1 MKTLMRNYLHVL
13 IAGQRRAESGDAAL
27 LAEFID
33 HRDGDAFGE
42 LLRRHGPMVLGLAR
56 RIVGDAQ
63 AAEDIFQ
70 ATFLVLA
77 RRAHT
82 LRRPDSLA
90 AWLHGVAVRLA
101 LRTRKAG
108 SRRRQQEAHA
118 SAITGGRDPLA
129 ELSARELLAVL
140 DEELQRLPEGHR
152 LPLILCG
159 LEGLSQDEAA
169 RRLGWSAGAIK
180 GRLERGR
187 QHLRRRLAQR
197 GLTLPAALAGSVLLA
212 DWAAAVPPTLVA
224 ATRQAALTGSG
235 TSAAVTA
242 LAQHAVRTGLTRVKV
257 ALVLGMIATVS
268 LGVGWWQAQAPGDA
282 NAPPA
287 PVIVERADEPAED
300 ALPEGAVRRL
310 GTLERRAVGA
320 RLALSADGKAIIGVR
335 GVRYV
340 QVWDAASGQLQE
352 RHELEQSESLGPVG
366 GIEALSPHGRLFAT
380 EDYTGQSLRVWDVLS
395 GKILHNFPT
404 NTGGQGGG
412 GAGQG
417 PIGVNAVAF
426 SPDEKIVAA
435 ILRLGARTALHVW
448 ELKRGK
454 ELLDKEITAVGWPE
468 FLVFTPDGKR
478 LLVADRGGLA
488 AFDVANGALSWHA
501 KNVPTPIWHAFT
513 PDGKLL
519 IQNDGMLA
527 FDLTTGNPAALDKR
541 PPETWDGP
549 LAVTPDGKTLL
560 VAGDQGVL
568 VWDLVNGKA
577 VRTLADAAEQL
588 VISADGRSLLTSNGA
603 LQRWDLDS
611 GKALYPDTSAQG
623 HVGEVIGVAFSAD
636 GKHLASGATDGTVR
650 LWDIATGKAQRIW
663 RGHEVRAATR
673 LLRTNKIG
681 VTALDI
687 APDGSKVVSAGSIAG
702 GAQRVLVW
710 DAGSDKCMHTLA
722 LPASAEHHVPAL
734 RIRADGTRVAAMIGA
749 PSYVGTVGDDPPVD
763 TRPRL
768 ATWDLAT
775 GELVSSVPAKGYAA
789 VFAGRGDVMLGEG
802 VVTDVATGRQLARL
816 AKTES
821 QFSQPP
827 YAAAPDG
834 ALVATGL
841 ARTGRQDGV
850 KFIGPGGGAIWEA
863 WTGKRVANFPT
874 HSWVSSLAV
883 HPSGRHVAINDL
895 DDMAIVDVTTGKIVQ
910 SFQMPEKIRAI
921 STPGS
926 YASCLTFSPD
936 GRRLATGHP
945 DGSIL
950 LWEVKLP
957 QRQAAPLD
965 AGELDTLW
973 TDLANADAVR
983 AWRAVWRLSDFP
995 DAAVPLIRK
1004 HVAPVLPAPEGET
1017 RPLLEDLDSDQFEQR
1032 ESAMTGLRK
1041 LGVRAMAALEKRLAA
1056 HPSVETKRRIT
1067 TLLQEMEQAP
1077 PTWTPATLAQVR
1089 AVAALGQ
1096 INSREARTVLEA
1108 LAGGVRLAPVTRAAR
1123 AALGRP

>member
-1 MKTLMRNYLHVL
+1 MRTLMRNYLQVL

-27 LAEFID
+27 LTAFID

-42 LLRRHGPMVLGLAR
+42 LLRRHGAMVLGLAR
-56 RIVGDAQ
+56 RVVGDAQ

-82 LRRPDSLA
+82 LRQPDSLA

-108 SRRRQQEAHA
+108 ARRKQQEAHA
-118 SAITGGRDPLA
+118 PATSAGRDPLD

-140 DEELQRLPEGHR
+140 DEELQRLPESHR

-197 GLTLPAALAGSVLLA
+197 GLTLPVALAGSVLLA
-212 DWAAAVPPTLVA
+212 DCAGAIPPALVA
-224 ATRQAALTGSG
+224 ATRQAALTGG
-235 TSAAVTA
+235 GASAAVTA
-242 LAQHAVRTGLTRVKV
+242 LAQHAMGSGLTRIKI
-257 ALVLGMIATVS
+257 ALAVGMIAAVGF
-268 LGVGWWQAQAPGDA
+268 GVGWWQVQAPGKA

-287 PVIVERADEPAED
+287 PALVERADEPAED

-320 RLALSADGKAIIGVR
+320 RLALSADGKTIIGVR

-340 QVWDAASGQLQE
+340 QVWDTATGRLQE
-352 RHELEQSESLGPVG
+352 RHELQQSESLGPVG

-412 GAGQG
+412 GPGQG

-426 SPDEKIVAA
+426 SRDEKIVAA
-435 ILRLGARTALHVW
+435 VMRLGARTALHVW

-454 ELLDKEITAVGWPE
+454 ELVDKEITAVGWPE
-468 FLVFTPDGKR
+468 FLTFTPDGKR
-478 LLVADRGGLA
+478 LLIADRGGLA
-488 AFDVANGALSWHA
+488 AYDVANGALSWHA
-501 KNVPTPIWHAFT
+501 KNVPLPIWHAFT

-519 IQNDGMLA
+519 VHSDGILA
-527 FDLTTGNPAALDKR
+527 LDLTTGASAALDKR
-541 PPETWDGP
+541 PPEAWDGP
-549 LAVTPDGKTLL
+549 LAVTPDGKTML

-568 VWDLVNGKA
+568 VWDLVTGKA
-577 VRTLADAAEQL
+577 VRTLADAAELL

-611 GKALYPDTSAQG
+611 GKAVYPDTSARG
-623 HVGEVIGVAFSAD
+623 HVGEVIAVAFSAD

-650 LWDIATGKAQRIW
+650 LWDLATGKPQRIW

-687 APDGSKVVSAGSIAG
+687 APDGSRVVSAGSIAG

-710 DAGSDKCMHTLA
+710 DAASDKCLHTLA

-734 RIRADGTRVAAMIGA
+734 RIRAEGTRVAAMIGA
-749 PSYVGTVGDDPPVD
+749 PGYVGTFGDPPID

-768 ATWDLAT
+768 ATWDLVT

-789 VFAGRGDVMLGEG
+789 VFAERGDVMLGES
-802 VVTDVATGRQLARL
+802 VVTDVTTGRQLAL
-816 AKTES
+816 LQKNET
-821 QFSQPP
+821 QFPQPP

-834 ALVATGL
+834 SFVATGL
-841 ARTGRQDGV
+841 ARTGHQDGV

-863 WTGKRVANFPT
+863 WTGKRIANFPT
-874 HSWVSSLAV
+874 HSWISSLV
-883 HPSGRHVAINDL
+883 LHPGGRHVAINDL
-895 DDMAIVDVTTGKIVQ
+895 DDMAIVDVTTGKSVQ
-910 SFQMPEKIRAI
+910 SFRMPEKIRAI

-957 QRQAAPLD
+957 QHQVEPLGG
-965 AGELDTLW
+965 GELDARW
-973 TDLANADAVR
+973 ADLANADAAR

-995 DAAVPLIRK
+995 DAALPLIRK
-1004 HVAPVLPAPEGET
+1004 HIVPVLPAKDAET
-1017 RPLLEDLDSDQFEQR
+1017 RPLLADLDSDRFEQR
-1032 ESAMTGLRK
+1032 EAAMAGLRK
-1041 LGVRAMAALEKRLAA
+1041 LGVRALAALEKQLAA

-1067 TLLQEMEQAP
+1067 ALFQEMEQAP
-1077 PTWTPATLAQVR
+1077 TAWTPAMLAQVR
-1089 AVAALGQ
+1089 AVAVLGQ
-1096 INSREARTVLEA
+1096 MDSRDARSVLEG

-1123 AALGRP
+1123 AALGR